1 MITVEAR
8 HDEAVLA
15 LTFAEAKG
23 NLLTEALV
31 REWRTV
37 LADLRTQARARHIK
51 LMTITGAGADF
62 SFGASIVEHAPDR
75 IAGALP
81 DFNAFI
87 LDLLQLPMPTAAL
100 VRGRC
105 LGGGLE
111 VALACDFIFAEES
124 ATIGLPE
131 VAIGAFAPIASV
143 LLPPRIGVARA
154 ASALLTGRMR
164 EARHWMADG
173 LVEAVWP
180 DGTMDQGFSRWY
192 DDSLGRL
199 SAEALRHAVIAA
211 RRDVLAAAERGLPHN
226 ERLYLDSLARTHDAS
241 EGVAAFL
248 AKRPPLW
255 RDE

>member
-1 MITVEAR
+1 MITIEGRA
-8 HDEAVLA
+8 DGGVLA

-23 NLLTEALV
+23 NLLTEALI
-31 REWRTV
+31 RDWRSV
-37 LADLRTQARARHIK
+37 LADLRDPVRAHRVK
-51 LMTITGAGADF
+51 LLTMTGAGPDF

-131 VAIGAFAPIASV
+131 VAIGACAPIASV
-143 LLPPRIGVARA
+143 LLPARIGAARA
-154 ASALLTGRMR
+154 TSALLTGHTRP
-164 EARHWMADG
+164 ARHWQADG

-180 DGTMDQGFSRWY
+180 DGTMEAECGRWY
-192 DDSLGRL
+192 ADSLGRL
-199 SAEALRHAVIAA
+199 SAEALRHAVVAA
-211 RRDVLAAAERGLPHN
+211 RREVLLAAERSLARN
-226 ERLYLDSLARTHDAS
+226 ERLYLDSLAKTHDAA

-248 AKRPPLW
+248 AKRRPVW

>member
-1 MITVEAR
+1 MITLESR
-8 HDEAVLA
+8 HDGALLA

-31 REWRTV
+31 RDWRRV
-37 LADLRTQARARHIK
+37 LADLREPTRARHVK
-51 LMTITGAGADF
+51 LLTITGDGADF

-111 VALACDFIFAEES
+111 VALACDFIFAEERAS
-124 ATIGLPE
+124 IGLPE
-131 VAIGAFAPIASV
+131 VLIGAFAPIASV
-143 LLPPRIGVARA
+143 LLPARIGAARA
-154 ASALLTGRMR
+154 TSALLTGRIR
-164 EARHWMADG
+164 SAQQWHGEG
-173 LVEAVWP
+173 LVEAVWA
-180 DGTMDQGFSRWY
+180 DGTMDAELDQWFRL
-192 DDSLGRL
+192 SLGKL

-211 RRDVLAAAERGLPHN
+211 RRDTLAAATAGLP
-226 ERLYLDSLARTHDAS
+226 ETGRLYLDSLARTYDAA
-241 EGVAAFL
+241 EGVSAFL
-248 AKRPPLW
+248 NKRAPAW